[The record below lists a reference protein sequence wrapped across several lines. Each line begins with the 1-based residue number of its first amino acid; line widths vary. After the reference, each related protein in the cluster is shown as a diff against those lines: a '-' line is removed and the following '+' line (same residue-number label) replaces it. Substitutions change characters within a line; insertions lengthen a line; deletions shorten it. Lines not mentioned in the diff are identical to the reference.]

1 MADGFP
7 LPGAEED
14 GTPAS
19 TGQQGCCKHLLVALL
34 ERVQVEKC
42 TKIWIPPTAADLNPS
57 SMKTEMLCLP
67 VVREEARVLCG
78 LASKGKVIF
87 VNKMRGN
94 L

>member
-1 MADGFP
+1 MGFLFLVLRRMEP
-7 LPGAEED
+7 QLPQVNKDAAN
-14 GTPAS
+14 TF
-19 TGQQGCCKHLLVALL
+19 LLLCL
-34 ERVQVEKC
+34 KESKWKNVQRYGYLH
-42 TKIWIPPTAADLNPS
+42 TAADLNPS